1 MYSHLSQ
8 ASRHQLSVPFV
19 RAMRLVQGS
28 LWFACP
34 ASVCP
39 SGKSTLILSEH
50 IHLYSL
56 LGPRSLD

>member
-8 ASRHQLSVPFV
+8 ASKLQLSVPLV
-19 RAMRLVQGS
+19 RTMRLVQGS
-28 LWFACP
+28 FWFACP
-34 ASVCP
+34 ASACP
-39 SGKSTLILSEH
+39 SGKSTLIFSEH